1 MAIITQHVMLLV
13 ALPALIFLETEIWT
27 MPILKHVSRTQQFT
41 IEIVEDVLAI
51 QDVKQGQEQELVL
64 TKMPTPAHG
73 LTTKKMMEF
82 ET

>member
-51 QDVKQGQEQELVL
+51 QDVKQGQEQELIL
-64 TKMPTPAHG
+64 IKTPTPAHG
-73 LTTKKMMEF
+73 LTTKKMMAS